1 MLNKW
6 FFGIGIYCFSLMGM
20 DTPVPLPLNI
30 SISPSL
36 NFEVIN
42 EQLKS
47 HIKACG
53 ASNDTMQIVTD
64 FYRLCIDNPSFC
76 DKHFYRDFVRL
87 KMHQLQ
93 ASAYVSCW
101 LWEQEI
107 KRKMR
112 QYLMVEDNEILS
124 LENVTTN
131 RSIISSFCQRMKDLA
146 Q

>member
-1 MLNKW
+1 MINKW
-6 FFGIGIYCFSLMGM
+6 VLGIGFYCFSLIGM
-20 DTPVPLPLNI
+20 DGPTPLPLHI
-30 SISPSL
+30 PMPPAL
-36 NFEVIN
+36 DFEGIN

-47 HIKACG
+47 HIGACG
-53 ASNDTMQIVTD
+53 TSSDTVKIVTS
-64 FYRLCIDNPSFC
+64 FYRLCIDNPAFC

-101 LWEQEI
+101 LWEQQI
-107 KRKMR
+107 KHKMR
-112 QYLMVEDNEILS
+112 QYLMVEDNEIHA

-131 RSIISSFCQRMKDLA
+131 RCIIISFCQRMKDLA